1 MASIGNPGIPGP
13 GGRDVVALVVETQE
27 MQVTIVV
34 EVPVIVVDPVKVV
47 IVVEV
52 PVIVVDPV
60 KVVIVVVVDVPEVV
74 VSPTT

>member
-1 MASIGNPGIPGP
+1 
-13 GGRDVVALVVETQE
+13 VVEQA

-60 KVVIVVVVDVPEVV
+60 KVVIVVVVVVPEVV
-74 VSPTT
+74 VPGTLSGP